1 MEFVDSVLK
10 NEEKAI
16 FKLRSL
22 YGKYGYT
29 QFKMSKFEEYDLYV
43 RNKDFLVSDSI
54 ITFTDTNGKLLA
66 LKPDVTLSIIKNT
79 KEQENCVQKV
89 YYNEN
94 VYRVSKGTSSYKE
107 IMQTGLECI
116 GSIDAYN
123 IYEVL
128 MLACES
134 LKSISSDCVLDVTHL
149 GILSDIIRYTG
160 LSESAK
166 KTVLKCIGDK
176 NLHEI
181 KAICT
186 EENIPSEKTNV
197 LIDVV
202 SAYGPSNKVIPLL
215 RNLLSDKIDSENLD
229 KFETITKSLENNG
242 YNDMINVDFSVINNM
257 SYYNG
262 IVFKGFINNIP
273 TGVLSGGQYDKLMKK
288 MGKSSKAI
296 GFAVYLDLLE
306 RLTENDSIYD
316 VDTVI
321 LYNEKDD
328 ITVLNNAVKL
338 LTDNGKSVVAQ
349 KTVPEKIRYKQLL
362 VLKEK
367 GVEIVENNA

>member
-1 MEFVDSVLK
+1 MELFDSVLK

-29 QFKMSKFEEYDLYV
+29 QYKMSKFEEYDLYV

-79 KEQENCVQKV
+79 KEQDGCVQKV

-107 IMQTGLECI
+107 IMQTGLECL
-116 GSIDAYN
+116 GDIDTFN

-134 LKSISSDCVLDVTHL
+134 LKSISDECVLDITHL
-149 GILSDIIRYTG
+149 GILSDVINYTG
-160 LSESAK
+160 LSGAASK
-166 KTVLKCIGDK
+166 KVLKCIGDK

-181 KAICT
+181 KAICS
-186 EENIPSEKTNV
+186 EENVSSDKTQT
-197 LIDVV
+197 LINVV
-202 SAYGPSNKVIPLL
+202 SSYGSPSKVITELKNALNDTISSDNLKELEAITSLL
-215 RNLLSDKIDSENLD
+215 V
-229 KFETITKSLENNG
+229 NNG
-242 YNDMINVDFSVINNM
+242 YGDMINIDFSVINNM

-273 TGVLSGGQYDKLMKK
+273 TGVLSGGEYDKLMKK
-288 MGKSSKAI
+288 MGKNSRAI

-306 RLTENDSIYD
+306 RLTDDANEYD

-321 LYNEKDD
+321 LYNENDD
-328 ITVLNNAVKL
+328 INTLNNAIKM

-349 KTVPEKIRYKQLL
+349 
-362 VLKEK
+362 
-367 GVEIVENNA
+367 